1 MVNSAFFFLVTVC
14 IFVILFVVCRVFLS
28 FCLFISAL
36 VCLLVC
42 LSAVSVCLC
51 LLAFLFPCLSVSVC
65 HCLFAFLISV
75 SVCLSVFFISVSVC
89 FFFCLPVCLHV
100 CLAVVTVGGLVAT
113 FKDGYA
119 RSLCTSV
126 HMVMNISCSCY
137 VCFPLSNRQFVR
149 LCLFTTCLSV

>member
-14 IFVILFVVCRVFLS
+14 LFVILFVVGCFCHSVCSFLT
-28 FCLFISAL
+28 LF
-36 VCLLVC
+36 VC

-51 LLAFLFPCLSVSVC
+51 LFAFLFPCLSVSVC

-75 SVCLSVFFISVSVC
+75 SVCIFVCLSVCLFVSLFV
-89 FFFCLPVCLHV
+89 FAYLQRVCLPVCM
-100 CLAVVTVGGLVAT
+100 AVVTVGGLVAT

-149 LCLFTTCLSV
+149 LCLFTTCLSQ

>member
-1 MVNSAFFFLVTVC
+1 MSVC
-14 IFVILFVVCRVFLS
+14 IFVCLFVFAYLQR
-28 FCLFISAL
+28 
-36 VCLLVC
+36 VCL
-42 LSAVSVCLC
+42 
-51 LLAFLFPCLSVSVC
+51 P
-65 HCLFAFLISV
+65 
-75 SVCLSVFFISVSVC
+75 
-89 FFFCLPVCLHV
+89 V

-149 LCLFTTCLSV
+149 LCLFTTCLPACLSGCRDGGRFSGDF